1 MEETM
6 DIGSLQRVAWDNK
19 VRKGYNTTDVPLE
32 FCMLQEKAAAA
43 FTAWR
48 KSQELIGEQLADV
61 VLYVASVAEMTG
73 LDLQHE
79 VKAKVDKNSARPD

>member
-1 MEETM
+1 M
-6 DIGSLQRVAWDNK
+6 DLDSLQRTAWDNK

-48 KSQELIGEQLADV
+48 RGKEILGEELADV
-61 VLYVASVAEMTG
+61 VLYVTHIAEMAG
-73 LDLQHE
+73 LDIQHE
-79 VKAKVDKNSARPD
+79 VMSKVDKNAARSA

>member
-1 MEETM
+1 M
-6 DIGSLQRVAWDNK
+6 DIGSLQRIAWDNK
-19 VRKGYNTTDVPLE
+19 VLKGYNTTDVPLE

-48 KSQELIGEQLADV
+48 KGKQLLGEELADV
-61 VLYVASVAEMTG
+61 VLYVASIAEMTG

-79 VKAKVDKNSARPD
+79 VKSKVDKNSARSD

>member
-1 MEETM
+1 M
-6 DIGSLQRVAWDNK
+6 DLGSLQRIAWDNK
-19 VRKGYNTTDVPLE
+19 VLKGYNTTDVPVE

-48 KSQELIGEQLADV
+48 KEQEPLGEQLADV
-61 VLYVASVAEMTG
+61 VLYVASIAEMTG

-79 VKAKVDKNSARPD
+79 VKTKVDKNAARSD